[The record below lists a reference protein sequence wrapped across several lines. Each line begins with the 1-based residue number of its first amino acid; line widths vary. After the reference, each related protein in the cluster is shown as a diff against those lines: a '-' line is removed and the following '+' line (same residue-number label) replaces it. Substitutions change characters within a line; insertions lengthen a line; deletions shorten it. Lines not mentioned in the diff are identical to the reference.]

1 MNSNK
6 TNNST
11 LQQYFKSIKRFQLI
25 TAETEKLLADRKD
38 NGDGKAIDELVKANL
53 RLVIKI
59 AKSYTG
65 TESSLI
71 DLIQEGN
78 IGLLRAAEKFD
89 SNAGCKFSTYASFW
103 IKHYISRFIAKRSR
117 PIRLTIR
124 KTEMLRKIS
133 YTKEYLMRT
142 EGKEPD
148 NSEIAKYLNTDV
160 ISISEIINSFQPV
173 ISLDAE
179 IDNDFSVMDVTADK
193 NNPAPDNKIINEE
206 LSNSIKA
213 ALDSLVGSEKSILIK
228 RFGMD
233 GNKSS
238 TLKEIGNEM
247 NLSAETIRQIETRA
261 LSRIREKHSH
271 LKEYVSA

>member
-117 PIRLTIR
+117 PIRLPIR

-179 IDNDFSVMDVTADK
+179 IDNDFSVMDITADK
-193 NNPAPDNKIINEE
+193 NNPAPDKKIINEE
-206 LSNSIKA
+206 LSNSIKS
-213 ALDSLVGSEKSILIK
+213 ALDSLIGSEKSILIK

-233 GNKSS
+233 GNKSA

-271 LKEYVSA
+271 LKEYISA

>member
-1 MNSNK
+1 
-6 TNNST
+6 
-11 LQQYFKSIKRFQLI
+11 
-25 TAETEKLLADRKD
+25 
-38 NGDGKAIDELVKANL
+38 
-53 RLVIKI
+53 
-59 AKSYTG
+59 
-65 TESSLI
+65 
-71 DLIQEGN
+71 
-78 IGLLRAAEKFD
+78 AAEKFD

-117 PIRLTIR
+117 PIRLPIR

-133 YTKEYLMRT
+133 FTKEYLMKT

-160 ISISEIINSFQPV
+160 NSVSEIINSFQPV

-213 ALDSLVGSEKSILIK
+213 ALDSLIGSEKSILIK

>member
-1 MNSNK
+1 MNTNK

-11 LQQYFKSIKRFQLI
+11 LQQYFNSIKKFQLI
-25 TAETEKLLADRKD
+25 TAETEKILADRK
-38 NGDGKAIDELVKANL
+38 NTGDFKAVDELVKANL

-117 PIRLTIR
+117 PIRLPIR

-179 IDNDFSVMDVTADK
+179 IDNDFSVMDITADK
-193 NNPAPDNKIINEE
+193 NNPAPDKKIINEE
-206 LSNSIKA
+206 LSNSIKS
-213 ALDSLVGSEKSILIK
+213 ALDSLIGSEKSILIK

-233 GNKSS
+233 GNKSA

-271 LKEYVSA
+271 LKEYISA

>member
-1 MNSNK
+1 MKNSQ

-11 LQQYFKSIKRFQLI
+11 LQQYFKSIKKFQLI
-25 TAETEKLLADRKD
+25 TAETEKILADRKNSGD
-38 NGDGKAIDELVKANL
+38 NKAIEELVKANL

-65 TESSLI
+65 TETSLI

-117 PIRLTIR
+117 PIRLPIR
-124 KTEMLRKIS
+124 KTDMLRKIS
-133 YTKEYLMRT
+133 YTKEYLMKT
-142 EGKEPD
+142 EGREPD
-148 NSEIAKYLNTDV
+148 NSEIAKYLNTDLS
-160 ISISEIINSFQPV
+160 SISDIMNSFQPIV
-173 ISLDAE
+173 SLDAE
-179 IDNDFSVMDVTADK
+179 IDNDFSVMYLIADK
-193 NNPAPDNKIINEE
+193 NNPAPEKRIINEE

-213 ALDSLVGSEKSILIK
+213 ALDSLIGSEKSILMK
-228 RFGMD
+228 RFGME
-233 GNKSS
+233 GYKSS

-271 LKEYVSA
+271 LKEYISA

>member
-1 MNSNK
+1 MNNNK
-6 TNNST
+6 PNNST
-11 LQQYFKSIKRFQLI
+11 LQQYFNSIKKFQLI
-25 TAETEKLLADRKD
+25 TAETEKILADRK
-38 NGDGKAIDELVKANL
+38 NTGDSKAIDELVKANL

-89 SNAGCKFSTYASFW
+89 ANAGCKFSTYASFW

-117 PIRLTIR
+117 PIRLPIR

-133 YTKEYLMRT
+133 FTKEYLMKT

-160 ISISEIINSFQPV
+160 NSVSEIMNSFQPV

>member
-1 MNSNK
+1 MNTNE

-11 LQQYFKSIKRFQLI
+11 LQQYFNSIKKFQLI
-25 TAETEKLLADRKD
+25 TAETEKILADRK
-38 NGDGKAIDELVKANL
+38 NTGDSKAIDELVKANL

-117 PIRLTIR
+117 PIRLPIR

-133 YTKEYLMRT
+133 FTKEYLMKT

-160 ISISEIINSFQPV
+160 NSISEIINSFQPV

-213 ALDSLVGSEKSILIK
+213 ALDSLIGSEKSILIK

>member
-1 MNSNK
+1 MNNNK
-6 TNNST
+6 PNNST
-11 LQQYFKSIKRFQLI
+11 LQQYFNSIKKFQLI
-25 TAETEKLLADRKD
+25 TAETEKILADRK
-38 NGDGKAIDELVKANL
+38 NTGDSKAIDELVKANL

-89 SNAGCKFSTYASFW
+89 ANAGCKFSTYASFW

-117 PIRLTIR
+117 PIRLPIR

-133 YTKEYLMRT
+133 FTKEYLMKT

-160 ISISEIINSFQPV
+160 NSVSEIMNSFQPV

-179 IDNDFSVMDVTADK
+179 IDNDFSIMDVTADK

>member
-117 PIRLTIR
+117 PIRLPIR

-179 IDNDFSVMDVTADK
+179 IDNDFSVMDITADK
-193 NNPAPDNKIINEE
+193 NNPAPDKKIINEE
-206 LSNSIKA
+206 LSNSIKS
-213 ALDSLVGSEKSILIK
+213 ALDSLIGSEKSILIK
-228 RFGMD
+228 RFGME
-233 GNKSS
+233 GNKSA

-271 LKEYVSA
+271 LKEYISA